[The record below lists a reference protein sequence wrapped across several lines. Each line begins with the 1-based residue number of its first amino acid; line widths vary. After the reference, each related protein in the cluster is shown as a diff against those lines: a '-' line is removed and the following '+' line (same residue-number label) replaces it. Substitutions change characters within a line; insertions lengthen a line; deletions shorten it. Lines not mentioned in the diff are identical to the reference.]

1 MPAGESNPADRRY
14 TTEHE
19 WIKPEG
25 EHYIVGITAF
35 AQDQLGDIVYVELPK
50 VGDQVEA
57 GRAFG
62 VIESVKTA
70 SDLYAPVTG
79 EVVAVNSE
87 LIDQPQSVNDDPYDA
102 GWMIKIRP
110 AEALS
115 PPSLT
120 HPFGTDQYGRDIL
133 SRAMT
138 GARLSLLTGLGA
150 VAVALTAGVVV
161 GLACGVIGG

>member
-1 MPAGESNPADRRY
+1 MPAGGSNPADRRY
-14 TTEHE
+14 TAEHE

-25 EHYIVGITAF
+25 EHYVVGITAF

-70 SDLYAPVTG
+70 SDLYAPVSG

-87 LIDQPQSVNDDPYDA
+87 LVDQPQTVNDDPYEA

-110 AEALS
+110 ADSTQVEQLLS
-115 PPSLT
+115 AE
-120 HPFGTDQYGRDIL
+120 QY
-133 SRAMT
+133 SEQT
-138 GARLSLLTGLGA
+138 GE
-150 VAVALTAGVVV
+150 
-161 GLACGVIGG
+161 

>member
-1 MPAGESNPADRRY
+1 MPAGGSNPADRRY

-25 EHYIVGITAF
+25 EHYVVGITAF
-35 AQDQLGDIVYVELPK
+35 AQDQLGDIVYVELPN

-57 GRAFG
+57 GKAFG

-70 SDLYAPVTG
+70 SDLYAPVSG

-87 LIDQPQSVNDDPYDA
+87 LVDQPQSVNEDPYDA

-110 AEALS
+110 ADSTQVE
-115 PPSLT
+115 
-120 HPFGTDQYGRDIL
+120 Q
-133 SRAMT
+133 
-138 GARLSLLTGLGA
+138 LLTAEQYSEQTGE
-150 VAVALTAGVVV
+150 
-161 GLACGVIGG
+161 

>member
-1 MPAGESNPADRRY
+1 MPAGGSNPADRRY

-25 EHYIVGITAF
+25 EHYVVGITAF

-57 GRAFG
+57 GKAFG

-70 SDLYAPVTG
+70 SDLYAPVSG

-87 LIDQPQSVNDDPYDA
+87 LVDQPQSVNDDPYEA

-110 AEALS
+110 ADSTQVE
-115 PPSLT
+115 
-120 HPFGTDQYGRDIL
+120 Q
-133 SRAMT
+133 
-138 GARLSLLTGLGA
+138 LLTAEQYAEQTGE
-150 VAVALTAGVVV
+150 
-161 GLACGVIGG
+161 